1 MLTILQGE
9 NELLR
14 QEALAGILETSH
26 MTLDLKALNTE
37 THEGTPTLGELRQ
50 ACSALPFLG
59 DARIIIY
66 NDALAQVKGALGQE
80 IADYLPDLPP
90 TTHLIFVESRI
101 LPKKHAV
108 VAWAKKNNGTV
119 MSFEV
124 PKPRDL
130 SRWIVERT
138 QKLGGTIDPR
148 AAALLAQNLGS
159 RLRLLDQEIQKLM
172 LYCGEGVTINVEDV
186 QVMVS
191 YVQSTDVIFSM
202 VDALGQRN
210 AQTAALYLHRLLDT
224 GDHPLGIFGM
234 IVRQFRLLMQTRWL
248 IDARQTVPDIT
259 NRLKLHPYVAQK
271 LYSQALRFTPEQL
284 RAAYALLLETD
295 LAIKMGKIEDATALD
310 LLVAKL
316 TRL

>member
-9 NELLR
+9 NELAC
-14 QEALAGILETSH
+14 QEALSALLEKSH

-50 ACSALPFLG
+50 ACSTLPFLG

-66 NDALAQVKGALGQE
+66 KDALAQVKGSLGKA
-80 IADYLPDLPP
+80 IVGYLPDLPP
-90 TTHLIFVESRI
+90 TTHLIFVESHN
-101 LPKKHAV
+101 LPKRHTV
-108 VAWAKKNNGTV
+108 VAWAEKNNGKV
-119 MSFEV
+119 MSFDV

-138 QKLGGTIDPR
+138 QKHGGTIEPR
-148 AAALLAQNLGS
+148 AAALLAQNLGP
-159 RLRLLDQEIQKLM
+159 RLRLLDQEVQKLL
-172 LYCGEGVTINVEDV
+172 LYCGKGIAISVEDV
-186 QVMVS
+186 RTMVP
-191 YVQSTDVIFSM
+191 YVQSADVIFNM

-210 AQTAALYLHRLLDT
+210 AQNAALYLHRLLDA
-224 GDHPLGIFGM
+224 GDHPLSIFGM
-234 IVRQFRLLMQTRWL
+234 IVRQFRLLIQTRWL
-248 IDARQTVPDIT
+248 IDERQTVPDIT

-271 LYSQALRFTPEQL
+271 IYSQALRFTPPQL
-284 RAAYALLLETD
+284 RAAYALLLEMD
-295 LAIKMGKIEDATALD
+295 LAIKTGKVEVATAMD